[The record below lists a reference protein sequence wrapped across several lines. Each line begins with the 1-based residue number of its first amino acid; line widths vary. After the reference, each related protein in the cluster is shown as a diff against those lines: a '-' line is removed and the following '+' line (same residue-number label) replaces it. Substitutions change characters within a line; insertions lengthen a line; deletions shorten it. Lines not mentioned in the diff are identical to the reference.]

1 MKKFKK
7 MLVVSLIAALAA
19 QININLF
26 MPDFKISF
34 GIILFPIFLFTLRDL
49 NTVQTGILTAIMVYL
64 GRVSIYAMGQGNYY
78 EVIWSYFPEI
88 LFYGFY
94 GILYALFSK
103 KNTVFDLN
111 KFFWI
116 VFICDYLS
124 NLIELFI
131 RIHENL
137 YTSFFKITPILLLV
151 AMIRASIV
159 WIVLNGFKYY
169 KMLIL
174 KEEHEERYKKL
185 LWLTSRL
192 KTEMYWMEKNMDN
205 IEKVM
210 SNAYQLFEKISL
222 GIEKETWNNISL
234 EIAKDV
240 HEIKKE
246 YGLVFRGI
254 EEIIENKLKDK
265 GMSFKEI
272 LLILRESMNN
282 EMKYRGQE
290 IQLNFIAGKDFFT
303 TKHYYLMSVF
313 RNLVMNAMDA
323 IDPSK
328 KEAKISFI
336 HEENAIEHVFR
347 IEDTGCGIKK
357 EDLSFIFSPGFSTKI
372 DYHTGHINR
381 GLGLSLVQ
389 NVVEERL
396 KGKITVRS
404 AEKKGSVFVISIPKE
419 VLEVKED

>member
-1 MKKFKK
+1 MKKVKK
-7 MLVVSLIAALAA
+7 MLLVSLIAGLAA

-26 MPDFKISF
+26 MPGFKISF
-34 GIILFPIFLFTLRDL
+34 GIILFPIFLFTFRDL
-49 NTVQTGILTAIMVYL
+49 NTVQTGIITAIMVYL
-64 GRVSIYAMGQGNYY
+64 GRVIIYAIGQGNYH
-78 EVIWSYFPEI
+78 EVIWAYFPEI

-94 GILYALFSK
+94 GILYAVFSK
-103 KNTVFDLN
+103 KNTIFNLN
-111 KFFWI
+111 QFFWI

-131 RIHENL
+131 RIHENF
-137 YTSFFKITPILLLV
+137 YISFLKITPILLLV
-151 AMIRASIV
+151 AMIRSSIV

-192 KTEMYWMEKNMDN
+192 KTEMYWMEKSMDN

-222 GIEKETWNNISL
+222 EVEKDTWTSISL

-254 EEIIENKLKDK
+254 EEIIDNKLKDK

-272 LLILRESMNN
+272 LLILRESMIN
-282 EMKYRGQE
+282 EMKYRGQA
-290 IQLNFIAGKDFFT
+290 IQLDFVIGNDFFT

-323 IDPSK
+323 IDSSQ

-336 HEENAIEHVFR
+336 HKENEIEHIFH
-347 IEDTGCGIKK
+347 ITDTGCGIKK
-357 EDLSFIFSPGFSTKI
+357 EDLGFIFSPGFSTKI
-372 DYHTGHINR
+372 DYCTGHINR
-381 GLGLSLVQ
+381 GLGLSLVK

-396 KGKITVRS
+396 KGKIEVD
-404 AEKKGSVFVISIPKE
+404 AIEGKGSSFVISIPKE
-419 VLEVKED
+419 VLEV